1 MCIGT
6 LLNTVMEELIEI
18 VTSLEDI
25 SADAGEQLV
34 SMLKQLQDR
43 SPAFFDSE
51 DPKRFVK
58 KWSKYKE
65 LIFILGASLREID
78 ESWGNGRGRLSSE
91 FPAEQVKQLVRA
103 LFQNTERRAA
113 ILARIK

>member
-1 MCIGT
+1 
-6 LLNTVMEELIEI
+6 MEEK
-18 VTSLEDI
+18 
-25 SADAGEQLV
+25 SASGRIFTCFREQVAAIDSVFLFFC
-34 SMLKQLQDR
+34 R
-43 SPAFFDSE
+43 IFDSE

-58 KWSKYKE
+58 KWSKFKE

-78 ESWGNGRGRLSSE
+78 ESWGHGKGRLSSE
-91 FPAEQVKQLVRA
+91 FPAEQVKALVRA